1 MIIILKKNRSQ
12 FILNTLVLLL
22 FTFSV
27 YAKNDSYSL
36 QTGTYSVLNKVH
48 KNIDEGKN
56 DEALEKLK
64 KIIESG
70 NIKDY
75 DAAVIYQTIGFVQ
88 NNLGDFKASAENFV
102 KALSYEALPEDITH
116 NLYYTVTQLLIY
128 SEKYQEALE
137 YMLKWFANEKEPKAE
152 AYILAATAYYY
163 LENYQ
168 EVIVYASKALPLI
181 KTPPLNWYELLLSGY
196 YETEDLNNA
205 AIILENI
212 IIKYPTKKNY
222 WIQLAGIYQRLGNDK
237 RALAIYELAYLK
249 DFLKK
254 EQIIQLCKNYLYFEM
269 PYKASTVLEKEMA
282 TGKIDTSLKTLNM
295 LVDGWIL
302 AQENEKA
309 ESVFN
314 EIINLYNDEKSRL
327 RLGQLYIENEE
338 WNKATNVLN
347 IELET
352 EDITLISKINLL
364 LGIAQFNTEN
374 LPEAKQSFTQALSD
388 KTTRE
393 QAEWWLDHIKRK
405 IETNKSG

>member
-1 MIIILKKNRSQ
+1 
-12 FILNTLVLLL
+12 
-22 FTFSV
+22 
-27 YAKNDSYSL
+27 
-36 QTGTYSVLNKVH
+36 
-48 KNIDEGKN
+48 
-56 DEALEKLK
+56 
-64 KIIESG
+64 
-70 NIKDY
+70 
-75 DAAVIYQTIGFVQ
+75 
-88 NNLGDFKASAENFV
+88 
-102 KALSYEALPEDITH
+102 
-116 NLYYTVTQLLIY
+116 
-128 SEKYQEALE
+128 
-137 YMLKWFANEKEPKAE
+137 
-152 AYILAATAYYY
+152 
-163 LENYQ
+163 
-168 EVIVYASKALPLI
+168 LPLI

-269 PYKASTVLEKEMA
+269 PYKAATVLEKEMA

-338 WNKATNVLN
+338 WNKATDVLN

-374 LPEAKQSFTQALSD
+374 LPEAKQSFTQALAD

-405 IETNKSG
+405 TETNKSG

>member
-64 KIIESG
+64 KIIVSE
-70 NIKDY
+70 NINDY

-249 DFLKK
+249 NFLKK
-254 EQIIQLCKNYLYFEM
+254 EEIIQLCKNYLYFEM
-269 PYKASTVLEKEMA
+269 PYKAATVLEKEMA
-282 TGKIDTSLKTLNM
+282 IGKIDTSLKMLNM

-314 EIINLYNDEKSRL
+314 EIISLYNDEKSRL

-338 WNKATNVLN
+338 WNKAADVLN

>member
-22 FTFSV
+22 FAFSV

-64 KIIESG
+64 KIIASG

-128 SEKYQEALE
+128 SEKYQEALG
-137 YMLKWFANEKEPKAE
+137 YMLKWFANEKEPKPE

-168 EVIVYASKALPLI
+168 EVIAYASKALLLI

-222 WIQLAGIYQRLGNDK
+222 WVQLAGIYQRLGNDK

-249 DFLKK
+249 NFLKK
-254 EQIIQLCKNYLYFEM
+254 EEIIQLCKNYLYFEM
-269 PYKASTVLEKEMA
+269 PYKAAIVLEKEMA
-282 TGKIDTSLKTLNM
+282 IGKIDTSLKMLNM

-314 EIINLYNDEKSRL
+314 EIISLYNDEKSRL

-338 WNKATNVLN
+338 WNKATDVLN

-374 LPEAKQSFTQALSD
+374 LPEAKHSFTQALSD
-388 KTTRE
+388 KTTKE

-405 IETNKSG
+405 TETNKSG

>member
-12 FILNTLVLLL
+12 FILYTLVLLL

-27 YAKNDSYSL
+27 SAKNDSYSL

-64 KIIESG
+64 KIIASG

-128 SEKYQEALE
+128 SEKYQEGLE
-137 YMLKWFANEKEPKAE
+137 YILKWFANEKEPKPE

-168 EVIVYASKALPLI
+168 EVIAYASKALPLT

-222 WIQLAGIYQRLGNDK
+222 WVQLAGIYQRLGNDK

-249 DFLKK
+249 NFLKK
-254 EQIIQLCKNYLYFEM
+254 EEIIQLCKNYLYFEM
-269 PYKASTVLEKEMA
+269 PYKAAIVLEKEMA
-282 TGKIDTSLKTLNM
+282 IGKIDTSLKMLNM

-338 WNKATNVLN
+338 WNKATDVLN

-374 LPEAKQSFTQALSD
+374 LPEAKQSFTQALAD

-405 IETNKSG
+405 TETNKSG

>member
-48 KNIDEGKN
+48 MNIDEGKN

-163 LENYQ
+163 LEDYQ
-168 EVIVYASKALPLI
+168 EVIAYASKALPLT

-249 DFLKK
+249 NFLKK
-254 EQIIQLCKNYLYFEM
+254 EEIIQLCKNYLYFEM
-269 PYKASTVLEKEMA
+269 PYKAAIVLEKEMA
-282 TGKIDTSLKTLNM
+282 IGKIDTSLKMLNM

-327 RLGQLYIENEE
+327 RLGQLYIENEQ
-338 WNKATNVLN
+338 WNKAAGVLN

-374 LPEAKQSFTQALSD
+374 LPEAKHSFTQALSD
-388 KTTRE
+388 KTTKE

-405 IETNKSG
+405 TETNKSG